1 MQEAIETVI
10 IGGGQAGLSL
20 SYYLQGAGREHIVL
34 EKTDQPG
41 DAWRNQRWD
50 SFTLVTPNWTFLL
63 PGAEYQGVDPDGFM
77 PRAEIVNRFD
87 HKFYRDGVT
96 LLGHLR
102 GVGDGELSFTPD
114 LKENLVKVDKLEAD
128 ILKLVD
134 DYIARNQIPAPL
146 DHLPVLVDGYSAPE
160 IDQLDFKA
168 SSIATIIWAGGYIFD
183 FSLVKLPVFDEYGF
197 PLTDR
202 GVSRFPGLFFL
213 GMPWL
218 HTQKSG
224 LLMGVGEDAAYLAGK
239 I

>member
-1 MQEAIETVI
+1 MLPSPQARFAGNPHLSGKD
-10 IGGGQAGLSL
+10 GGHSL
-20 SYYLQGAGREHIVL
+20 NL
-34 EKTDQPG
+34 
-41 DAWRNQRWD
+41 
-50 SFTLVTPNWTFLL
+50 
-63 PGAEYQGVDPDGFM
+63 
-77 PRAEIVNRFD
+77 

-168 SSIATIIWAGGYIFD
+168 SGIATIIWAGGYVFD

-202 GVSRFPGLFFL
+202 GVTRYPGLFFL

-224 LLMGVGEDAAYLAGK
+224 FLMGVGEDAAYLVGK
-239 I
+239 TLKPPIQHRLCFYFDLKTIRAQRHAFCAETLLRETYMHQHDGDGWFPAVAAQTPSLPPP